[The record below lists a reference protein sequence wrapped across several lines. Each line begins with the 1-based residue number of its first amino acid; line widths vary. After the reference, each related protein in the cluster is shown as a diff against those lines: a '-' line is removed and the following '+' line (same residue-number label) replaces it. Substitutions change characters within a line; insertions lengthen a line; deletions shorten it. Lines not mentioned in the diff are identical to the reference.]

1 MSNMIVPLLDRVVV
15 KPIKETTTRTGLHL
29 SADAQMKMLN
39 KAVVV
44 AIGPGKMAVHEGKV
58 FYIPVG
64 IKVGDTVF
72 VNQHAGLKVSLGDSA
87 KDEYLIF
94 KEDEI
99 IGVWPALAPEEVTA
113 APVAAPTEPEVTTT

>member
-1 MSNMIVPLLDRVVV
+1 
-15 KPIKETTTRTGLHL
+15 
-29 SADAQMKMLN
+29 MKMLN

-99 IGVWPALAPEEVTA
+99 LGVWPAPEAVTA
-113 APVAAPTEPEVTTT
+113 APVAAPTESEVTTT